1 MVAPQKRSL
10 IKEWQYM
17 CVDDLLLHIN
27 GATRLRLRTLYTRT
41 LLYSASK
48 KGYALNNEGR
58 YNLVLH
64 LACSGSYYDITYD
77 V

>member
-1 MVAPQKRSL
+1 VWVTVAYKWYYSAKITHTP
-10 IKEWQYM
+10 
-17 CVDDLLLHIN
+17 
-27 GATRLRLRTLYTRT
+27 TLM
-41 LLYSASK
+41 YSASK
-48 KGYALNNEGR
+48 KGYDLNNEGR